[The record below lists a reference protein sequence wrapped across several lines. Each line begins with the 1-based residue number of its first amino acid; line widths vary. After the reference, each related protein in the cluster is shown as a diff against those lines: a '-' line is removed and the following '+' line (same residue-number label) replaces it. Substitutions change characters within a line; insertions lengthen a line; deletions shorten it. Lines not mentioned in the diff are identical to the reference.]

1 MHKKTKIIMTK
12 KHREEMKRVKNPI
25 GIPFA
30 LIGLLTVGVGGYF
43 IYNKY
48 GNRIRGALSSVNPSQ
63 LGSWA
68 GNQPQQTNARNPSEQ
83 LAQLAIT
90 TWNQGNKAQA
100 KDFLMSAI
108 ATQNGMVEPMLS
120 HAKYTLMAMNIDMG
134 NRSEAERINRE
145 FTPSGDVSF
154 LNGFS
159 GDADSVR
166 RITSG
171 TATSSGFSIPMMTR
185 CMSRRKRIGNR

>member
-1 MHKKTKIIMTK
+1 MVKKTKIVMTR
-12 KHREEMKRVKNPI
+12 KHREDMNKVKNPV

-30 LIGLLTVGVGGYF
+30 LIGLLTVGIGGYI

-48 GNRIRGALSSVNPSQ
+48 GNVINRSIRSGNQSQSSSSGNSQ
-63 LGSWA
+63 L
-68 GNQPQQTNARNPSEQ
+68 QQTNARNPAEQ

-100 KDFLMSAI
+100 KDFLMSSI

-120 HAKYTLMAMNIDMG
+120 HAKYTLIAMNIDLG
-134 NRSEAERINRE
+134 NRAEAERINRE
-145 FTPSGDVSF
+145 FTPRGDIVF

-159 GDADSVR
+159 GNADLVRQITTSTSNSTGLFMPMITKCCPRKR
-166 RITSG
+166 RIG
-171 TATSSGFSIPMMTR
+171 
-185 CMSRRKRIGNR
+185 K

>member
-1 MHKKTKIIMTK
+1 MTK
-12 KHREEMKRVKNPI
+12 KHREDMRKVKNPI

-63 LGSWA
+63 LGSWG
-68 GNQPQQTNARNPSEQ
+68 GNQAQQTNARNPSEQ
-83 LAQLAIT
+83 LAQLAVT

-108 ATQNGMVEPMLS
+108 STQNGMVEPMLS

-134 NRSEAERINRE
+134 NRAEAERINRE

-154 LNGFS
+154 LRGFS

-166 RITSG
+166 RITDVTS
-171 TATSSGFSIPMMTR
+171 TSSGLYMPMMTR
-185 CMSRRKRIGNR
+185 CMSKRKRIGK

>member
-1 MHKKTKIIMTK
+1 
-12 KHREEMKRVKNPI
+12 MKRVKNPI

-63 LGSWA
+63 LGSW
-68 GNQPQQTNARNPSEQ
+68 GSNQAQQQTNARNPSEQ
-83 LAQLAIT
+83 LAQLAVT

-100 KDFLMSAI
+100 KDHLMSAI
-108 ATQNGMVEPMLS
+108 STQNGMVEPMLS

-154 LNGFS
+154 LNGFT

-166 RITSG
+166 RITSA
-171 TATSSGFSIPMMTR
+171 TAASSGFSIPMMTR
-185 CMSRRKRIGNR
+185 CVSKRKRIGNR